1 MAEKRWTERLFG
13 TTRGRVIALLRGRR
27 QTVNELADALR
38 LTDNAVRSH
47 LLALERDALVEQV
60 GVQRGVGKPAFVYAL
75 TADAEGLF
83 PRAYGLV
90 LRTLLDTL
98 RLRLPADVLAQVVR
112 DTGRALAGD
121 APRAGGSLEERA
133 EAAVAVLA
141 GIGGVA
147 EIRAE
152 GGAVTVVGV
161 GCPLAEAV
169 AGHPEVCQL
178 AAALLE
184 QVVGLPVRE
193 SCDRAGS
200 PSCRF
205 HLAEAVDATG

>member
-98 RLRLPADVLAQVVR
+98 RQRLTPDAMAEVVR
-112 DTGRALAGD
+112 DTGRALAEGLPP
-121 APRAGGSLEERA
+121 AEGSLEERA

-141 GIGGVA
+141 GI
-147 EIRAE
+147 

-205 HLAEAVDATG
+205 HLSAAVA